1 MIDLPR
7 LLARTPRDSAEA
19 VVGMARLNSATLNAH
34 LRSRL
39 GGGAGSAGSFLTQP
53 FLEGAFP
60 WLPAPGGWD
69 GLSRDLLHPRTLELL
84 RAVSRPPYSHQVEAW
99 ERLCADEPSSVIVTS
114 GTGSGKTECF
124 LAPILDRL
132 MRESDGGARPL
143 EGVRALMLYPLNA
156 LISSQEERL
165 ARWFEPFGGRLR
177 YALYNGEMPERSP
190 ASARLDQPWRINNRR
205 DLRASPPPVLVTNV
219 TMLEYMLIRQNDA
232 PILRRSKDT
241 LDFIVLDEA
250 HSYVGAQ
257 AAEIAL
263 LLRRVALAF
272 GRRPE
277 EIRYVATSAT
287 IGDGS
292 EEPLRRFLKELS
304 GAPDDRVHVVSGRR
318 APLPPE
324 RAPSGAC
331 DPHLLSCLSPEAAGA
346 VLAGSRPLR
355 EVREVLRGGA
365 TLSWPGWRAA
375 ADRVA
380 ERRLEETEALDL
392 LVRAADATD
401 PGADPALAAAGGA
414 AILPMRVHLFHG
426 TLTGLWTCIS
436 PDCSGRPGAEG
447 ASDWP
452 YGAVYLEPRSHCLH
466 CRSLVL
472 EWAFCSRCGDGALRA
487 EELDGGTRLG
497 AWTESARDDEF
508 AQTLQPDE
516 TFGEEPEESDELAAA
531 RPSIR
536 RRYLVPAARG
546 GLSPVV
552 LDPASGAYFDS
563 DASGGRTFWASPDL
577 QQCPCCAAA
586 PPRVDPD
593 RGLLRPLAAGA
604 PFLMSQIAPGLLANL
619 SPRVDVDGSVPFGGR
634 QLITFT
640 DARQGTARHAANIQ
654 IASERAFVRS
664 FLYHSVQARS
674 PGDEAARTEAEQT
687 IATLRPLA
695 NGDPTLDRLL
705 REAEARLAGAAGGA
719 RPIPWSDMVRSLAA
733 NRTLLD
739 HLRGIW
745 NERDERFDDPEGL
758 AEFLLFREIMRR
770 PLSSTNAETL
780 GLVRFVI
787 PGVDGGDA
795 PPPAAAVELGLEPS
809 DWADLL
815 RLLLTHFVRTNVALE
830 FDQHGWMPWIDR
842 RQVPVEVALRRP
854 GTPSQRYVRFWPY
867 APASS
872 RPSRVVRM
880 LAQALSLPLTDRTSR
895 DRIDELL
902 QEAWRVMQRFAAP
915 SANGFRFRL
924 GGFHLAAVDHAWVC
938 PVTRRIVDTTFRGL
952 SPYDRAGLPHP
963 QATPVVLPALP
974 FPWLRTTGGEPI
986 EIGAVERWLADDEQL
1001 NTLRAL
1007 GVWGD
1012 QQDRA
1017 VVMSPWL
1024 RAAEHSAQV
1033 DGPRLRRYEDE
1044 FKAGRIN
1051 VLSCSTTMEMG
1062 VDIGSIE
1069 AVLNTNTPPAIANYR
1084 QRVGRAGR
1092 QRQPISVGL
1101 TLCKDRP
1108 LDRAA
1113 FADPEAFL
1121 AKQMRAP
1128 KVSLESPT
1136 IARRQASAF
1145 LFARF
1150 LNQQGAELH
1159 KLTVGAFFGLGRP
1172 ETEAGPTSADAFLN
1186 WLDDAARDPTVL
1198 DCLDDLLK
1206 GTPPAVDVRAG
1217 PRAEL
1222 WSELRERM
1230 ETVAAEILAEWESLA
1245 RQGPNDTLTTI
1256 ENRPRDLQRE
1266 RLEKAYLLSELAGRG
1281 FLPSYG
1287 FPTDVV
1293 QFATDTTGDRRRAQG
1308 LGVGTENRV
1317 SSRGYPSRSRD
1328 IAVFEYAPG
1337 RGIVVDGVVRESGG
1351 VTLNWKRPVD
1361 ELHVREVQSLR
1372 TVSACGRC
1380 GTLWSSPSAADR
1392 RECPECGWNEPDI
1405 VEYLAP
1411 GGFAVASD
1419 YRAHDDASDLG
1430 HLSPV
1435 DPRVSARGGVWR
1447 SLPDPT
1453 VGRFRTSPTG
1463 LVFWYNPGPHGH
1475 GYAVCLHCGRAEAE
1489 DSDQGG
1495 TALAGHRPLRGGP
1508 RSDAAGLC
1516 TGAPEVNAFA
1526 VRRRLRL
1533 GHEIRTDVCE
1543 LQLYACPSREAALA
1557 IALALRE
1564 AVARRLGVD
1573 PDEMGFAAPP
1583 SRAAD
1588 GGPRTWSAVIFDRA
1602 SGGAGFC
1609 AHLAEHPVEV
1619 LQDARNMLDCGV
1631 PGRCGDPEAASVCPL
1646 CVLGPDS
1653 QYSAEDTDRL
1663 NAFAILSEAVRRL
1676 DLPEAHQLFGAAT
1689 EYESAP
1695 LKEAIGAALQAR
1707 PRAWAIVPMRG
1718 EPTEWELAEWPL
1730 TPTLG
1735 LWTGRGRRILLACDG
1750 ARLRAADPLTRR
1762 RIVLWAQRQGA
1773 ELVEFSD
1780 LDPRWLA
1787 VVADEAGGLAWASAE
1802 AMTGTIGASWGTLSS
1817 APVVRGGASTPAVP
1831 SPLDVEALLR
1841 EAPRETI
1848 VEVGSELDGPSQG
1861 FGARLRALLCDANP
1875 EIARA
1880 LAEPCTKLVYCDRYV
1895 FSPTAARLVTELV
1908 AGFAAPDA
1916 DIEIRSRKRPT
1927 SERKN
1932 PVLMRHNWRFME
1944 HRRQVIE
1951 IMLGPVS
1958 PRARFSPLDETPHRR
1973 TLAFEGPSGSGT
1985 IFFDQG
1991 TGAWE
1996 TDGEFDFGGTPSEQ
2010 AERLGEPFRIACDV
2024 DGTFVAVRLVG
2035 TP

>member
-1 MIDLPR
+1 MIDLSR

-19 VVGMARLNSATLNAH
+19 IVGMARLNSATLNAH
-34 LRSRL
+34 LRGRL
-39 GGGAGSAGSFLTQP
+39 GGGAGSPGSLLTQP

-69 GLSRDLLHPRTLELL
+69 GLADDLLHAKTLEVLK
-84 RAVSRPPYSHQVEAW
+84 AVSRPPYSHQVEAW
-99 ERLCADEPSSVIVTS
+99 EHLCAEEAASVIVTS

-124 LAPILDRL
+124 LTPILDRL
-132 MRESDGGARPL
+132 VRQSDGGARPL

-165 ARWFEPFGGRLR
+165 KRWFEPFGGRLR

-190 ASARLDQPWRINNRR
+190 ASVRLDQPWRVDNRQ

-277 EIRYVATSAT
+277 DIRYIATSAT
-287 IGDGS
+287 IGDGA

-304 GAPDDRVHVVSGRR
+304 GARDDRVHVVAGQR
-318 APLPPE
+318 APLPPP
-324 RAPSGAC
+324 APVSGGC
-331 DPHLLSCLSPEAAGA
+331 DPRLLSALSSEAAGA
-346 VLAGSRPLR
+346 ILAGSRPLR
-355 EVREVLRGGA
+355 DVREALRGGA
-365 TLSWPGWRAA
+365 TLSWAGWRAV

-380 ERRLEETEALDL
+380 ERRLENDEALSL
-392 LVRAADATD
+392 LTRAADATD
-401 PGADPALAAAGGA
+401 PGAEPGLAAAGGA
-414 AILPMRVHLFHG
+414 SILPVRVHLFHG
-426 TLTGLWTCIS
+426 TLTGLWACIA
-436 PDCSGRPGAEG
+436 PECPGRPGAEG
-447 ASDWP
+447 VSDWP
-452 YGAVYLEPRSHCLH
+452 HGAVYLEPRNHCLH

-487 EELDGGTRLG
+487 EELDGGTRIG
-497 AWTESARDDEF
+497 AWTQTVRDDEF

-516 TFGEEPEESDELAAA
+516 TFGEEAEDDEALAMA

-536 RRYLVPAARG
+536 RRYLVPAARP

-552 LDPASGAYFDS
+552 LDPASGAYFNS
-563 DASGGRTFWASPDL
+563 DAAGGRTFWASPDL
-577 QQCPCCAAA
+577 QRCPCCDAA

-619 SPRVDVDGSVPFGGR
+619 SPRTDVDGSAPFGGR

-654 IASERAFVRS
+654 IASERTFIRG
-664 FLYHSVQARS
+664 FLYHSVQTRPS
-674 PGDEAARTEAEQT
+674 GDGAARVKEEET
-687 IATLRPLA
+687 IAALRPLA
-695 NGDPTLDRLL
+695 NGDPTIDRLL
-705 REAEARLAGAAGGA
+705 REAEGRLAGMTS
-719 RPIPWSDMVRSLAA
+719 RFQPILWSEVVRNLAA
-733 NRTLLD
+733 DRTLQD

-745 NERDERFDDPEGL
+745 SERDFDDPTAL
-758 AEFLLFREIMRR
+758 AEFLLYREIMRR
-770 PLSSTNAETL
+770 PLASTNAETL

-787 PGVDGGDA
+787 PGVDDA
-795 PPPAAAVELGLEPS
+795 GAPPPPAAAVDLGLERL

-815 RLLLTHFVRTNVALE
+815 RLLLTHFVRTNVALK

-842 RQVPVEVALRRP
+842 RQVPVEVDLRRP
-854 GTPSQRYVRFWPY
+854 GSTSQRYVRFWPY
-867 APASS
+867 APTTS

-880 LAQALSLPLTDRTSR
+880 VAQALSLPLTDRTSR

-902 QEAWRVMQRFAAP
+902 EAAWRVMQRFAEP

-924 GGFHLAAVDHAWVC
+924 GDFRLAAVENAHVC

-963 QATPVVLPALP
+963 RTTPVTLPPLP
-974 FPWLRTTGGEPI
+974 FPWLRDEGGEPVSR
-986 EIGAVERWLADDEQL
+986 EVVECWLADDDQL
-1001 NTLRAL
+1001 RVLRNL

-1017 VVMSPWL
+1017 ALMSPWL

-1033 DGPRLRRYEDE
+1033 DGPRLRRYEEE

-1121 AKQMRAP
+1121 AKQMRPP

-1172 ETEAGPTSADAFLN
+1172 ETETGPTSADAFLT
-1186 WLDDAARDPTVL
+1186 WLDGASRDAAIL
-1198 DCLDDLLK
+1198 DCLEDLLK

-1222 WSELRERM
+1222 WSGLRERM
-1230 ETVAAEILAEWESLA
+1230 ETVGAEILAEWESLA
-1245 RQGPNDTLTTI
+1245 RQGPETDSPTL
-1256 ENRPRDLQRE
+1256 ESRPRDLQRE

-1293 QFATDTTGDRRRAQG
+1293 QFATDTVADRRRTPAT
-1308 LGVGTENRV
+1308 GTENRV

-1419 YRAHDDASDLG
+1419 YRPHDDASDLG
-1430 HLSPV
+1430 HLPPV

-1447 SLPDPT
+1447 SLPDPS
-1453 VGRFRTSPTG
+1453 VGRFRSSPDG
-1463 LVFWYNPGPHGH
+1463 LVFWYNPGPHGQ
-1475 GYAVCLHCGRAEAE
+1475 GYAVCLHCGRSEAE
-1489 DSDQGG
+1489 ESAQGG

-1508 RSDAAGLC
+1508 RADAAGLC
-1516 TGAPEVNAFA
+1516 TGAPEVNPFA

-1564 AVARRLGVD
+1564 AVSRRLGVD

-1583 SRAAD
+1583 SRAGD

-1619 LQDARNMLDCGV
+1619 LKEARDFLDCGA

-1646 CVLGPDS
+1646 CVLGADS
-1653 QYSAEDTDRL
+1653 QHSAEDTDRL
-1663 NAFAILSEAVRRL
+1663 SAFAILSEAVRRL
-1676 DLPEAHQLFGAAT
+1676 DLPETHRLFGAAT

-1707 PRAWAIVPMRG
+1707 PQGWAIIPMRG
-1718 EPTEWELAEWPL
+1718 EPTEWELADWPL
-1730 TPTLG
+1730 TPTIG
-1735 LWTGRGRRILLACDG
+1735 LWTGRGRRVLLACDG
-1750 ARLRAADPLTRR
+1750 AALAAADPLTRR
-1762 RIVLWAQRQGA
+1762 KVVLWAGRQGG
-1773 ELVEFSD
+1773 ELVELAG
-1780 LDPRWLA
+1780 LDSRWLA
-1787 VVADEAGGLAWASAE
+1787 VAADETGGAAWASAE
-1802 AMTGTIGASWGTLSS
+1802 PAAGAIGAAWGTVSS
-1817 APVVRGGASTPAVP
+1817 APIVRGPAAMPPDFV
-1831 SPLDVEALLR
+1831 SLDPEALLR

-1848 VEVGSELDGPSQG
+1848 VEITSELDGSVEG
-1861 FGARLRALLCDANP
+1861 FGARLKALLCGTNP

-1880 LAEPCTKLVYCDRYV
+1880 LTEPCTRLAYSDRYV

-1908 AGFAAPDA
+1908 AGFAAPNA
-1916 DIEIRSRKRPT
+1916 EIIVQSRKRPN

-1932 PVLMRHNWRFME
+1932 PLLMRHNWRFME
-1944 HRRQVIE
+1944 ERRQVLE
-1951 IMLGPVS
+1951 ALLGRVS
-1958 PRARFSPLDETPHRR
+1958 PRARFSPEDETPHRR
-1973 TLAFEGPSGSGT
+1973 TLSFEGPSGSGM

-1991 TGAWE
+1991 VGAWE
-1996 TDGEFDFGGTPSEQ
+1996 TDGEFEFRDSPTEQ
-2010 AERLGEPFRIACDV
+2010 MERLSGLFSIACDTG
-2024 DGTFVAVRLVG
+2024 GTFVAVKLAEPR
-2035 TP
+2035 